1 MDNQPNNTDDSD
13 VEGHAPRLSNGAD
26 SESAE
31 GDTAGHRL
39 SGADADSA
47 EDDDVSGHVYIQ
59 ERDDLNGQR
68 IR

>member
-1 MDNQPNNTDDSD
+1 MDNQPSITDDGD
-13 VEGHAPRLSNGAD
+13 VEGHAPRITRGAD

-31 GDTAGHRL
+31 GETEGHRV
-39 SGADADSA
+39 SHADAEFA

-68 IR
+68 MR